1 MAAAEGAVIACHT
14 KDEFDAQMA
23 KAYEAGKL
31 VIIDFMTSWCHGCQE
46 IAPVYAEYAK
56 KYPAAVFLKVNTEEL
71 EEVAD
76 FYKIDGMPTFV
87 FIKNGET
94 LETIEGPEKDEIL
107 DAIKKYIGTPA
118 LASA

>member
-1 MAAAEGAVIACHT
+1 MVR
-14 KDEFDAQMA
+14 Q
-23 KAYEAGKL
+23 
-31 VIIDFMTSWCHGCQE
+31 
-46 IAPVYAEYAK
+46 
-56 KYPAAVFLKVNTEEL
+56 
-71 EEVAD
+71 EVAD

-118 LASA
+118 SASA

>member
-1 MAAAEGAVIACHT
+1 MAAAQGAVIACHT

-23 KAYEAGKL
+23 KGKEAGKL
-31 VIIDFMTSWCHGCQE
+31 VIIDFMSPSCPFCLE
-46 IAPVYAEYAK
+46 IAPVYAEWAK
-56 KYPAAVFLKVNTEEL
+56 KFPSAVFLEVNVFEL
-71 EEVAD
+71 KEVAD

-107 DAIKKYIGTPA
+107 DAIKKYIGIP
-118 LASA
+118 ASASA

>member
-1 MAAAEGAVIACHT
+1 MAAVEGAVIACHT

-71 EEVAD
+71 EEVAKK
-76 FYKIDGMPTFV
+76 YNIHSYPTFF
-87 FIKNGET
+87 FIRNGGT
-94 LETIEGPEKDEIL
+94 LESFVGADPEKL
-107 DAIKKYIGTPA
+107 
-118 LASA
+118 